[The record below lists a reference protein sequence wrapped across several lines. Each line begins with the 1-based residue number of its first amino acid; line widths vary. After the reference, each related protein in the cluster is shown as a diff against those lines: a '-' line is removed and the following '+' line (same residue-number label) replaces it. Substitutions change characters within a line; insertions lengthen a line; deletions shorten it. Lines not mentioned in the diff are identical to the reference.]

1 MALPYS
7 FFRKL
12 IYGYTKM
19 TKTKKA
25 KIRQS
30 VKTIKIDDRFLVHKL
45 AKVPY
50 KIFCESVND
59 NLVMTKNKVEPKIP
73 LIEITEY
80 RNNFLFFDDFE
91 TLSSLSYGDKLSIR
105 RVDISNADIE
115 KRAWGYLLNH
125 LVLSEPLN
133 LELLHSLK
141 NIIPNPIQECFFDGS
156 FTIQYILDKRGM
168 PRHKYDY
175 RLQKHGGLNSYQL
188 PSFSDLIQEVRNDSK

>member
-1 MALPYS
+1 
-7 FFRKL
+7 
-12 IYGYTKM
+12 M

-50 KIFCESVND
+50 KIFCESVHD

-80 RNNFLFFDDFE
+80 RNNILFFDDFE

-105 RVDISNADIE
+105 RIDISNADIE
-115 KRAWGYLLNH
+115 RRAWGYLLNH
-125 LVLSEPLN
+125 LVMSEPLN
-133 LELLHSLK
+133 LELLHSFK
-141 NIIPNPIQECFFDGS
+141 KIIPKHIQEYFFGGS
-156 FTIQYILDKRGM
+156 FTIQHILDIREI

-175 RLQKHGGLNSYQL
+175 RLQKHSNLKAHQL